1 MQPNIPQEACSLI
14 KERDKIKYTN
24 PHSPQIPELNHEI
37 GRLIAEHKRNKWR
50 EHLTKCNFGTKTL
63 WNTVK
68 KLNNNIVEANNIK
81 IDFGIKTA
89 EDNKTAATLFN
100 HLFNPKLKSSKGN
113 KRRILLRK
121 LKSKKQSENL
131 ENFEITVEQ
140 VNAAIKGC
148 KSSTALGPDEI
159 SPIMMKKL
167 GPLARSYLTDLFN
180 LVLRHNRIPNNWKK
194 AIVVPLLK
202 PGKPPGLGTSYR
214 PVSLLSPLA
223 KTLER
228 TLLSYLVEAFD
239 LKTHQHG
246 F

>member
-1 MQPNIPQEACSLI
+1 MSSDHHPIIIKLDANIMTSSDTRKTFINYNKANWEAFSQEIETEISKINFYTDPLIGERIFRKIINKAAAHHIPGGCFPKVQPNIPQEACSLI

-121 LKSKKQSENL
+121 LK
-131 ENFEITVEQ
+131 
-140 VNAAIKGC
+140 
-148 KSSTALGPDEI
+148 
-159 SPIMMKKL
+159 
-167 GPLARSYLTDLFN
+167 
-180 LVLRHNRIPNNWKK
+180 
-194 AIVVPLLK
+194 
-202 PGKPPGLGTSYR
+202 
-214 PVSLLSPLA
+214 
-223 KTLER
+223 
-228 TLLSYLVEAFD
+228 
-239 LKTHQHG
+239 
-246 F
+246 